1 MPMVFEAAGP
11 WLLLPGSHMPP
22 NYLRHSRRY
31 CLGYC
36 SDIWEHTPSATTTI
50 AGLCRR
56 RACEVDLSSTSQARP
71 RFFWNAGGKKHF
83 YVNKAGD
90 RRRCT
95 SRKYSPQ
102 FIMSGCFSVLARFFK
117 FTGGTSQVH
126 LRHHCTAPGTK
137 NHVNRRQQRRSSQV
151 GQWHMRTRL

>member
-1 MPMVFEAAGP
+1 MSGRINVFYVSVK
-11 WLLLPGSHMPP
+11 PGSHMPP

-36 SDIWEHTPSATTTI
+36 SDIEFNFAGTSAV
-50 AGLCRR
+50 LLERR
-56 RACEVDLSSTSQARP
+56 RKET
-71 RFFWNAGGKKHF
+71 F
-83 YVNKAGD
+83 YVNEAGD

-95 SRKYSPQ
+95 SGKYSPQ
-102 FIMSGCFSVLARFFK
+102 FIMSKMEDVLAQFFK
-117 FTGGTSQVH
+117 FTGGASQVH

-151 GQWHMRTRL
+151 GQWHMRTRLYSLSNRNVLYVKTISSTVQKTRF